1 MREGTLQMA
10 TRESSR
16 LKTLGQVEAGQVSV
30 REAAAKMGIGYRQAK
45 RVWKRYREC
54 GDVAVVHRGR
64 GQAPNNQIPLELKQ
78 QILDRYREVYQ
89 GFGPTLACEKLVEE
103 DELRPI
109 SRETLRLWL
118 LEEKLWER
126 HRRRG
131 AYRKRRPPRGHFG
144 ELVQLDGSFHRWFGE
159 EHNECCL
166 MSMVDD
172 ATGTTLAL
180 MGEQETTEAAMRI
193 LWAWIERYGIPESLY
208 CDRKNVYLLP
218 KGEEPSL
225 EEQLE
230 GRLPKSGFG
239 VACEKLGIQIIT
251 AHSPQ
256 AKGRVERKH
265 GVFQDRFVKELRLR
279 GATRIEEANLILQ
292 GGFTEKLNRKFS
304 HPALDPED
312 FHVALR
318 PSQHLCD
325 ILCFEETRSVSQD
338 WVVRHENHFYQ
349 LLRGRQALPRAKSKV
364 TVRRRLDSSVQIL
377 HRGKELAYEE
387 FDPVSKSQGVAV

>member
-1 MREGTLQMA
+1 MTEGMLQMS

-16 LKTLGQVEAGQVSV
+16 LKTIGQVEAGQVSL
-30 REAAAKMGIGYRQAK
+30 RQAAAKMGMSYRQAK
-45 RVWKRYREC
+45 RVWKRYREG
-54 GDVAVVHRGR
+54 GDSAVVHRAR
-64 GQAPNNQIPLELKQ
+64 GATPNNQIPLEVKR
-78 QILDRYREVYQ
+78 QILGRYREVYR

-103 DELRPI
+103 DGLRAV

-118 LEEKLWER
+118 LQEKLWER

-131 AYRKRRPPRGHFG
+131 AYRRRRPPRAHFG

-166 MSMVDD
+166 MNMVDD
-172 ATGTTLAL
+172 ATGVTLAI
-180 MGEQETTEAAMRI
+180 MSEQETTEAAMRI
-193 LWAWIERYGIPESLY
+193 LWAWIERYGIPEALY
-208 CDRKNVYLLP
+208 CDQKNLYLLD
-218 KGEEPSL
+218 KGQEPSVQ
-225 EEQLE
+225 EQLE
-230 GRLPKSGFG
+230 GRLPKSAFG
-239 VACEKLGIQIIT
+239 AACEKLGIQIIS

-265 GVFQDRFVKELRLR
+265 GVFQDRFVKELHLR
-279 GATRIEEANLILQ
+279 GAKRIEEANLILQ

-304 HPALDPED
+304 HPALEQED

-318 PSQHLCD
+318 PGQQLRD
-325 ILCFEETRSVSQD
+325 ILCFEESRSVTQD

-364 TVRRRLDSSVQIL
+364 TVRRRLDGSIQIL
-377 HRGKELAYEE
+377 HRGKELLHEE
-387 FDPVSKSQGVAV
+387 FDPVNKGRRAAV

>member
-1 MREGTLQMA
+1 MKEGMLQMS

-16 LKTLGQVEAGQVSV
+16 LKTIGQVEAGQVSL
-30 REAAAKMGIGYRQAK
+30 RQAAAKMGMSYRQAK
-45 RVWKRYREC
+45 RVWKRYREG
-54 GDVAVVHRGR
+54 GDSAVVHRAR
-64 GQAPNNQIPLELKQ
+64 GGTPNNQIPLEVKQ
-78 QILDRYREVYQ
+78 QILGRYREVYR

-103 DELRPI
+103 DGLRAV

-118 LEEKLWER
+118 LQEKLWER

-131 AYRKRRPPRGHFG
+131 AYRRRRPPRAHFG

-166 MSMVDD
+166 MNMVDD
-172 ATGTTLAL
+172 ATGTTLAI
-180 MGEQETTEAAMRI
+180 MSEQETTEAAMRI
-193 LWAWIERYGIPESLY
+193 LWAWIERYGIPEALY
-208 CDRKNVYLLP
+208 CDQKNLYLLD
-218 KGEEPSL
+218 KGQEPSV

-230 GRLPKSGFG
+230 GRLPKSAFG
-239 VACEKLGIQIIT
+239 AACEKLGIQIIS

-265 GVFQDRFVKELRLR
+265 GVFQDRFVKELHLR
-279 GATRIEEANLILQ
+279 GAKRIEEANLILQ

-304 HPALDPED
+304 HPALEQED

-318 PSQHLCD
+318 PGQQLRD
-325 ILCFEETRSVSQD
+325 ILCFEEPRSVAQD

-364 TVRRRLDSSVQIL
+364 TVRRRLDGSIQIL
-377 HRGKELAYEE
+377 HRGKELLYEE
-387 FDPVSKSQGVAV
+387 FDPVSKGRRAAV

>member
-1 MREGTLQMA
+1 
-10 TRESSR
+10 

-30 REAAAKMGIGYRQAK
+30 GQAAAKMGMSYRQAK
-45 RVWKRYREC
+45 RVWKRYREV
-54 GDVAVVHRGR
+54 GDSAVVHRAR
-64 GQAPNNQIPLELKQ
+64 GQAPNNQIPPELKR
-78 QILDRYREVYQ
+78 QILNRYREVYQ

-180 MGEQETTEAAMRI
+180 MSEQETTEAAMRL
-193 LWAWIERYGIPESLY
+193 LWAWVERRGIPESLY

-230 GRLPKSGFG
+230 GRLPKSAFG

-292 GGFTEKLNRKFS
+292 GGFIDKLNRKFS
-304 HPALDPED
+304 HPALEQED

-318 PSQHLCD
+318 PSQHLRD
-325 ILCFEETRSVSQD
+325 ILCFEETRSVGQD
-338 WVVRHENHFYQ
+338 WVVRHDNHFYQ

-364 TVRRRLDSSVQIL
+364 TVRRRLDGSVQIL

-387 FDPVSKSQGVAV
+387 FDPVSKNRGVAV

>member
-1 MREGTLQMA
+1 MTEGMLQMSK
-10 TRESSR
+10 RETSR
-16 LKTLGQVEAGQVSV
+16 LKTLARVESGEICV

-45 RVWKRYREC
+45 RVWKRYREG
-54 GDVAVVHRGR
+54 GDAAVGHRAR
-64 GQAPNNQIPLELKQ
+64 GQAPNNQIPQEVRR

-103 DELRPI
+103 DGLQAI

-131 AYRKRRPPRGHFG
+131 AYRKRRPPRRHFG
-144 ELVQLDGSFHRWFGE
+144 ELVQMDGSFHRWFGE
-159 EHNECCL
+159 EHNESCL

-172 ATGTTLAL
+172 ATGTTLVL
-180 MGEQETTEAAMRI
+180 MGEQETSEAAMRL

-230 GRLPKSGFG
+230 GKLPKSAFG
-239 VACEKLGIQIIT
+239 VACEKLGMQIIT

-292 GGFTEKLNRKFS
+292 GGFTEKLNRKFA
-304 HPALDPED
+304 HPPLDGED

-318 PSQHLCD
+318 PGQHLSD
-325 ILCFEETRSVSQD
+325 ILCFEQARTVSQD
-338 WVVRHENHFYQ
+338 WVVRHENRFYQ
-349 LLRGRQALPRAKSKV
+349 LLRGRQVLPRAGAKV
-364 TVRRRLDSSVQIL
+364 TVRRRIDGSIAIL
-377 HRGKELAYEE
+377 HRGKELAFEE
-387 FDPVSKSQGVAV
+387 FDQISKNGAVAV

>member
-1 MREGTLQMA
+1 MTEGTLQMS

-30 REAAAKMGIGYRQAK
+30 RQAAAKMGMSYRQAK
-45 RVWKRYREC
+45 RVWKRYREG
-54 GDVAVVHRGR
+54 GDSAVVHRAR
-64 GQAPNNQIPLELKQ
+64 GACPNNQLPLEVKQ

-89 GFGPTLACEKLVEE
+89 GFGPTLACEKLAEE
-103 DELRPI
+103 DGLRAI

-131 AYRKRRPPRGHFG
+131 AYRRRRPPRAHFG

-166 MSMVDD
+166 MNMVDD
-172 ATGTTLAL
+172 ATGTTLAI
-180 MGEQETTEAAMRI
+180 MSEQETTEAAMRV

-208 CDRKNVYLLP
+208 CDRKNVYQLP

-230 GRLPKSGFG
+230 GRLPKSAFG

-265 GVFQDRFVKELRLR
+265 GLFQDRFVKELRLR
-279 GATRIEEANLILQ
+279 GGTRIEEANLILQ
-292 GGFTEKLNRKFS
+292 GGFTEKLNRKFA
-304 HPALDPED
+304 HPPLEAED

-318 PSQHLCD
+318 PNQPLGD
-325 ILCFEETRSVSQD
+325 IFCFEEARSVGQD

-349 LLRGRQALPRAKSKV
+349 LLRGRQRLPRAKSKV
-364 TVRRRLDSSVQIL
+364 TVRRRLDGSVQIL
-377 HRGKELAYEE
+377 HQNKELAYEVY
-387 FDPVSKSQGVAV
+387 DPQSNGREVAV